1 MLGNG
6 LGVANRKEEALS
18 VEEAA
23 LSMKRRL
30 GAPETRILT
39 AQNNLACTYK
49 LLGRLE
55 ESNRIVRDVYF
66 GYLKLGGEEHENS
79 LVAANNLADSLNALK
94 HFEEARS
101 LLRRTIPMARRV
113 LGENDETTLR
123 MRKIYGRALSEDPD
137 ATLDD
142 LREAVA
148 TLEDTERVARRV
160 LGGAH
165 PLAAGIEDNL
175 QGARA
180 ALHARETPSPPGS
193 A

>member
-1 MLGNG
+1 M
-6 LGVANRKEEALS
+6 
-18 VEEAA
+18 EEAA